1 MAERSCL
8 RSFVQRFTSGHS
20 GTRTAGPPFKSTRFD
35 RVGIKCRNV
44 EVGSFRSTLRRHFTA
59 KLVHIFE
66 GQYRDI
72 LRCICHLC
80 LLIPVSDWTCTKLW
94 KNYFGSKMISVRINL
109 SFITILYAFLL
120 FIIFIVIYLF
130 FVTFIKYRIVFE
142 EEISRVKW
150 FIILIV

>member
-44 EVGSFRSTLRRHFTA
+44 EVGSFRSTLWRHFTA

-94 KNYFGSKMISVRINL
+94 ENYFGSKMISVRINL
-109 SFITILYAFLL
+109 SIITILSMHSFYSLFSLQFIYFL
-120 FIIFIVIYLF
+120 
-130 FVTFIKYRIVFE
+130 
-142 EEISRVKW
+142 
-150 FIILIV
+150 